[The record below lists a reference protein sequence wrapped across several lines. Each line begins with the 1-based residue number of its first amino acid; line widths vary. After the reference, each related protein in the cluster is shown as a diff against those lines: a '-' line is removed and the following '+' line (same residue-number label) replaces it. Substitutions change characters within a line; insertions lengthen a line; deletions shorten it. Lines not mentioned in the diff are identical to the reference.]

1 MIIPKNISISFAL
14 LCLLLFSCKEYPRI
28 DLAKLTFTEKAESVI
43 SYDDK
48 YFGGVN
54 TMEAPLAFAL
64 QATKSS
70 AFAFNGLKIDSAFI
84 TFLLRSDKIRK
95 DTSLYQGG
103 ATADQG
109 AVTNRADL
117 LKMLKKFQA
126 DSVIYGYRLG
136 IKTEALQSAILK
148 ELIKLYGQ
156 GTKTPATDHGLYWNL
171 KAQHRFVFYAPDYRD
186 LLVVD
191 NTHLSKNCFWDPST
205 GNVDLGGCNL
215 VQYKSSLLK

>member
-1 MIIPKNISISFAL
+1 MIITKNTSISFAL
-14 LCLLLFSCKEYPRI
+14 LCLLLFSCKEKPRV
-28 DLAKLTFTEKAESVI
+28 DLGKLTFTEKAENVI
-43 SYDDK
+43 SYDDQ

-54 TMEAPLAFAL
+54 TIDAPLAFGL
-64 QATKSS
+64 QASKSS
-70 AFAFNGLKIDSAFI
+70 SFAFNGLNIDSAYI

-117 LKMLKKFQA
+117 RKLLKKFQA

-148 ELIKLYGQ
+148 GLSKLYGP
-156 GTKTPATDHGLYWNL
+156 GTKTPDTDHGLYWYL
-171 KAQHRFVFYAPDYRD
+171 KAQHRLVFYAPDYRD

-191 NTHLSKNCFWDPST
+191 NTHLSKNCFWDRST
-205 GNVDLGGCNL
+205 GNVDLGGCNM
-215 VQYKSSLLK
+215 VQYKSNLLK